1 MEWLLANSDNPT
13 LDDPLSESDEV
24 IIQWRRLAVLKIFFD
39 NISLWRVVVLSTKI
53 VLDLSRS

>member
-24 IIQWRRLAVLKIFFD
+24 IIQWRRLAVLKNIF
-39 NISLWRVVVLSTKI
+39 
-53 VLDLSRS
+53 